1 MQGLGL
7 ASVPAPGR
15 RVVLEWRYISP
26 LNPSN
31 HVDQDARAALRGTP
45 LEAQLQQAGRTCLA
59 AVPPAMRRHTAF
71 SLDGVVDAQDR
82 VWWLEVNCN
91 PLLHPA
97 VYETMLDAL
106 FLREA
111 GEG

>member
-1 MQGLGL
+1 M
-7 ASVPAPGR
+7 
-15 RVVLEWRYISP
+15 
-26 LNPSN
+26 
-31 HVDQDARAALRGTP
+31 
-45 LEAQLQQAGRTCLA
+45 RT
-59 AVPPAMRRHTAF
+59 HTAF
-71 SLDGVVDAQDR
+71 SLDGVVDEEDR
-82 VWWLEVNCN
+82 IWWLEVNCN